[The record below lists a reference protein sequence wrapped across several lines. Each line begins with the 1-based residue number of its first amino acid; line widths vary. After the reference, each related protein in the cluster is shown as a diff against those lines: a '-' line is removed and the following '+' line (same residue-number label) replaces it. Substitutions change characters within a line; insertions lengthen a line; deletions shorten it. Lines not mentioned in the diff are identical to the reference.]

1 MCNHAYVKTIDKTYY
16 DHELKCRVLIEESTC
31 IFCGRKEKERSIY
44 MDPPRRKLPK
54 FIKDDLSN
62 YDVDALNQKI
72 KDLVAN

>member
-1 MCNHAYVKTIDKTYY
+1 M
-16 DHELKCRVLIEESTC
+16 E
-31 IFCGRKEKERSIY
+31 
-44 MDPPRRKLPK
+44 PPRRKLPK